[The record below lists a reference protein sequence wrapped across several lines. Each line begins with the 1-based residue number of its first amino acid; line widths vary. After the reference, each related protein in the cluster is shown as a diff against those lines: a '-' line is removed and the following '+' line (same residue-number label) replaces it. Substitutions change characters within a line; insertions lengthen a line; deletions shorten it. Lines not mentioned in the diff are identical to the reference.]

1 VKISALRYHRWG
13 ELSADDAMRDGFKSF
28 DDMRSALTK
37 IYPRIT
43 DEDWVTVYDISL
55 INSGT

>member
-1 VKISALRYHRWG
+1 LRYHRWG